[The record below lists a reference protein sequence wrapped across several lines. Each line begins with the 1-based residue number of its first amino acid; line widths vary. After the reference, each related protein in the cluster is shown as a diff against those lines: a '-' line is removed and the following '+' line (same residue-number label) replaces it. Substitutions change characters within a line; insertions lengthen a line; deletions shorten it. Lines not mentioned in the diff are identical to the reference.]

1 MVWVAVAGDRIDE
14 VDRRLAAGP
23 ATREVITDA
32 RPHRRRRQRRHLH
45 RHRAPQA
52 GHEVLIIEV
61 DPDRVSRALA
71 ARRGRG
77 RHLAEPRR
85 LRGLAV
91 RQGRAGRADVVVA
104 VTGDDEDN
112 LVISLLAKQ
121 EFGVPRVAARVNNPS
136 NEWMF
141 NASWGVDVSVST
153 PHLLT
158 ALVEEAVSVG
168 SLVRLLSFE
177 NDRARLSEVTLAE
190 NSPAEG
196 IEIQHPGLPRDST
209 VVAVLRSDHLVV
221 PRGDTVLGAGDEVL
235 VLATVDAEDEVRRLL
250 VGDRVADRPSSSVT
264 ASP

>member
-1 MVWVAVAGDRIDE
+1 MRVAIAG
-14 VDRRLAAGP
+14 AGNVGLFI
-23 ATREVITDA
+23 ANDLVS
-32 RPHRRRRQRRHLH
+32 
-45 RHRAPQA
+45 A
-52 GHEVLIIEV
+52 GHEVQLIEQNPAVVEKAETNDGIEWLLA
-61 DPDRVSRALA
+61 DACEVSS
-71 ARRGRG
+71 
-77 RHLAEPRR
+77 
-85 LRGLAV
+85 LRQAGLE
-91 RQGRAGRADVVVA
+91 RCEVVVA
-104 VTGDDEDN
+104 ATGDDEDN

-121 EFGVPRVAARVNNPS
+121 EFGVPRVVARVNNPS

-196 IEIQHPGLPRDST
+196 VEIRNLALPRDST
-209 VVAVLRSDHLVV
+209 VVAVLRGDHLVV

-235 VLATVDAEDEVRRLL
+235 VLATVDAEDEVRRVL
-250 VGDRVADRPSSSVT
+250 VG
-264 ASP
+264 